1 MRPVTGSRALP
12 PSVVRPLA
20 RRALQGKWAS
30 DALTEGWAPALGIL
44 QAAALAHRVLDLLPG
59 GPHDAADPLDTLD
72 RLLRDLPA
80 VPVADAHGTSPPA
93 RSGGHDT
100 RLPRPWRFGV
110 RELPTTAE
118 LARLLDLTPD
128 ELAWFADTGHWLRH
142 STPPLRH
149 YAAHLQPTAHGG
161 ARLIEA
167 PKPRLREI
175 QRRLLRHVLAPVPT
189 HDVAHGFV
197 RGRSAL
203 TAATVHAGHPVL
215 VRADLRQFFA
225 SVTAP
230 RVRAVFRAAGYP
242 PEVAAALT
250 GLCTTRTPVDVLRS
264 VPAGGRER
272 LRRDH
277 LPQGAP
283 TSPALANLVARRLD
297 VRLAGLA
304 RAHGCVVTR
313 YADDLAFS
321 GPAGLDAGTL
331 LFALGRLVSDEGF
344 ALHPAKTTVAP
355 GHTQQRLLGLVVNHT
370 AGVAR
375 HERDALRA
383 LLHNCVVTGPARQ
396 NHEGHPDFRAHLQ
409 GRISW
414 AAAGHPVRLARLTTM
429 LEAISW

>member
-1 MRPVTGSRALP
+1 MRTVTGNRALV
-12 PSVVRPLA
+12 PSAVRPLA
-20 RRALQGKWAS
+20 RRALLGEWVAET
-30 DALTEGWAPALGIL
+30 LTEGWAPALGIA
-44 QAAALAHRVLDLLPG
+44 QAAALAHRVHDLLPA
-59 GPHDAADPLDTLD
+59 GPHHAADPLATLD

-80 VPVADAHGTSPPA
+80 VPTAEVHATSPPA
-93 RSGGHDT
+93 GPGVDDP
-100 RLPRPWRFGV
+100 RLPRPRRFGV
-110 RELPTTAE
+110 LELPTTAE
-118 LARLLDLTPD
+118 LARLLDLIPD
-128 ELAWFADTGHWLRH
+128 ELAWFADTHHWLRH
-142 STPPLRH
+142 SAPPLRH
-149 YAAHLQPTAHGG
+149 YTAHLQPTAHGG

-230 RVRAVFRAAGYP
+230 RVRAVFRTLGYP
-242 PEVAAALT
+242 QEVVGCLT
-250 GLCTTRTPVDVLRS
+250 GLCTTRTPVDVLRT
-264 VPAGGRER
+264 VAPGGRER

-321 GPAGLDAGTL
+321 GPAGLDVGKL
-331 LFALGRLVSDEGF
+331 LFAVGRLVADEGF
-344 ALHPAKTTVAP
+344 VLHPDKTSVAP
-355 GHTQQRLLGLVVNHT
+355 AHTRQRLLGLVVNRS

-375 HERDALRA
+375 HERDELRA
-383 LLHNCVVTGPARQ
+383 LLHNCAVTGPAVQ
-396 NHEGHPDFRAHLQ
+396 NRDDHPDFRAHLQ

-414 AAAGHPVRLARLTTM
+414 AAAGHPARLARFTTM
-429 LEAISW
+429 LEAIPW